1 MPCFR
6 GKHSVPVRV
15 TSHRAMG
22 GQCLPVIVRVFG
34 RWGVLLVLGLC
45 AGREARASTRPLA
58 ECQALVRR
66 DPRSLNG
73 YTCFLAHQGEGREEA
88 LRFLDARMRLD
99 PQNPRPH
106 LYAGILRSLAGEAV
120 NDREWR
126 VAMEGFAREHEPAGE
141 IYATTSLLS
150 ARCVGRLRCDHE
162 TLALLWHTRELAR
175 TSGRVDLMQVAE
187 IWTMKVSFALD
198 DMDGA
203 EGAERWLLALGPPR
217 SLWLK
222 SETLQARAHLAARL
236 HDHAL
241 QRRLYVELL
250 DTLDADDPRRPTAV
264 GGLAAATVHLAMEGL
279 ESRDAA
285 ERLLREA
292 MAEQERAGIPLI
304 YTETG
309 YLSSRVQL
317 AMLLGP
323 TPESFSLL
331 RSTLAAQLARVSW
344 STPLYPALSLAEL
357 LATADPPQL
366 QEAMRVADAAVEH
379 AFAHSGDF
387 EQARALVLRS
397 RMRFRQGEFSL
408 GRADGLAALDHAERL
423 REQQRSMPLRLRY
436 AQSLSFAYQSLAGAL
451 ARDRPAGDVASLDDA
466 LQVMERLRARGLI
479 ETLLAEHRGG
489 EPVPVQS
496 PTLAHVRGQLA
507 PGEALLS
514 FQVWRPEPMMD
525 APYREGS
532 SWVTVVTSG
541 RVEAFPI
548 PNADLLEPQIRA
560 WTGLLARRDG
570 TDRVAG
576 ARLYRELLAPALTAL
591 PPGIERLVV
600 VPDGPLHR
608 LPFDALSAGP
618 ATPYLAERFA
628 VSLAPSASLWLR
640 FRAAPRLAPGR
651 LLVLADPS
659 DGSAAQAIL
668 RDSTS
673 VFGALV
679 HARREAEVALSAFPT
694 GSELRT
700 GPPASEAFLKSASL
714 EGISLLHLATHAIAD
729 ERNPEHAAVVL
740 APGNSAED
748 GRLEPQEI
756 GRLPLGG
763 KTVVLAGCETS
774 AGPLFRGEGVMSLA
788 RAFFSAG
795 ASAVVGTLD
804 RARDDEASVFFSSL
818 YRALG
823 RGASIGEAVAAA
835 KRDGIRRGAPPAA
848 WADVVLLGDA
858 EARPRER
865 ERPGMFPLLLT
876 GVVLAFAGFGA
887 RRWWRGGPRHPPGSP

>member
-1 MPCFR
+1 MHGEF
-6 GKHSVPVRV
+6 
-15 TSHRAMG
+15 
-22 GQCLPVIVRVFG
+22 LPAIVRVFG
-34 RWGVLLVLGLC
+34 RWGVLIVLGL
-45 AGREARASTRPLA
+45 GGGGEARAGAHPLA
-58 ECQALVRR
+58 ECRAQVRQQ
-66 DPRSLNG
+66 PRSLKG
-73 YTCFLAHQGEGREEA
+73 YICLLAHQGDGRTGA

-106 LYAGILRSLAGEAV
+106 LYAGILRTLAGEAV
-120 NDREWR
+120 DDREWR
-126 VAMEGFAREHEPAGE
+126 MAMAGFAREHEPAGE
-141 IYATTSLLS
+141 VYAATSLVS
-150 ARCVGRLRCDHE
+150 ARCIGRARCDRE
-162 TLALLWHTRELAR
+162 TLALLWRARELAR
-175 TSGRVDLMQVAE
+175 TSGRVDLMQVTE

-203 EGAERWLLALGPPR
+203 EGAERRLLALGPPR

-222 SETLQARAHLAARL
+222 SETLQARAHLAASL
-236 HDHAL
+236 EDHA
-241 QRRLYVELL
+241 RRRTFYAELL
-250 DTLDADDPRRPTAV
+250 DTLDPDDPRRPAAL
-264 GGLAAATVHLAMEGL
+264 GGLAAATLHLAMQRL
-279 ESRDAA
+279 ESRDTA
-285 ERLLREA
+285 ERLLRQA
-292 MAEQERAGIPLI
+292 IAEQERAGVPLM
-304 YTETG
+304 YAETG

-331 RSTLAAQLARVSW
+331 GSTLQAQLSRGSW
-344 STPLYPALSLAEL
+344 RTPLYPRLSLAEL
-357 LATADPPQL
+357 LATADPPRL
-366 QEAMRVADAAVEH
+366 EEAMQVAEEAVQYE
-379 AFAHSGDF
+379 FAHDGDF

-397 RMRFRQGEFSL
+397 RMRFRRGQFSP

-423 REQQRSMPLRLRY
+423 REQQRAMPLRLRY
-436 AQSLSFAYQSLAGAL
+436 AQTLSFAYQSLAGAL
-451 ARDRPAGDVASLDDA
+451 TRYRPVDDGASLDDA
-466 LQVMERLRARGLI
+466 FQVMERLRARGLM
-479 ETLLAEHRGG
+479 ETLLAEDRGG
-489 EPVPVQS
+489 EPLPRQS
-496 PTLAHVRGQLA
+496 PTLAVVRGQLTPA
-507 PGEALLS
+507 EALLS
-514 FQVWRPEPMMD
+514 FQVWRPEPTMD

-570 TDRVAG
+570 TDRVSG
-576 ARLYRELLAPALTAL
+576 AKLYRELLAPALAAL

-618 ATPYLAERFA
+618 GAPYLAERFA
-628 VSLAPSASLWLR
+628 VSIAPSASLWVR

-659 DGSAAQAIL
+659 EGSADRAIL
-668 RDSTS
+668 RDSTG

-679 HARREAEVALSAFPT
+679 HAHREAEVALSAFPT

-729 ERNPEHAAVVL
+729 ERDPEHAAVVL
-740 APGNSAED
+740 APGSSAED

-788 RAFFSAG
+788 RAFFGAG

-835 KRDGIRRGAPPAA
+835 KREGIRRGAPPAA
-848 WADVVLLGDA
+848 WANVVLLGDA
-858 EARPRER
+858 EARPRAHER
-865 ERPGMFPLLLT
+865 RGMFPMLLT

-887 RRWWRGGPRHPPGSP
+887 RRWWRGGPRHPPGSPQGSKPG